1 MNCGRGMGRETY
13 YRRTYPCPF
22 PFSLISTHIKH
33 MTKKIK
39 PAKKEI
45 YCLNKYQQ
53 HALKTKTNRKIGYDY
68 SASVPIFL
76 EKLMDEIVEYATK
89 AGIDSYYLLRHYQF
103 TNEEIEEYFDKLGW
117 DIIY

>member
-1 MNCGRGMGRETY
+1 M
-13 YRRTYPCPF
+13 
-22 PFSLISTHIKH
+22 S
-33 MTKKIK
+33 KKIR

-45 YCLNKYQQ
+45 SCLNKYLQR
-53 HALKTKTNRKIGYDY
+53 ALKAKTDRRIGYDY

-103 TNEEIEEYFDKLGW
+103 TNKEIEEYFDKLGD
-117 DIIY
+117 DIIF